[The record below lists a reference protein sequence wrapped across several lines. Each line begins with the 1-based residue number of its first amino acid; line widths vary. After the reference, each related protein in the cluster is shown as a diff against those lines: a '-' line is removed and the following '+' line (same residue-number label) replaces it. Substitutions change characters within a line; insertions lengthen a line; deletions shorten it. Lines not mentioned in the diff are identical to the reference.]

1 MRILEAETLL
11 VSIPFESGGLPPWG
25 WGGKPASTFDV
36 LMVRLET
43 EDGLVGWGEAFS
55 RMSDTALKQVIDT
68 RVLPLV
74 IGRDARQISRIKH
87 DVEFNLHNF
96 GRSGGIM
103 YGISAVDIALWDLAG
118 KRAGRPLVEL
128 LGGANAQQVEVY
140 ASLVRYGSE
149 AGVVAAVERAIAQGY
164 RWIKLHDIAVPVIRA
179 ACNAAKG
186 RAGVMLDVNCPW
198 SVEEALAVDAQ
209 IASLGLH
216 WFEEPVW
223 PPENYGGLA
232 AVRATGRH
240 RIASG
245 ENAGSLFD
253 FVAMH
258 RAGAI
263 DIAQPDVAKTGGV
276 SELVKIARFCEA
288 NGLAFSPHCAIFGPG
303 QIATL
308 HLTAAEVRPPL
319 FERLYLDFEAELFGA
334 AAVVENGQLKVPTG
348 PGLGVEPDPAV
359 VARYRVA

>member
-1 MRILEAETLL
+1 MKIVQAESIL
-11 VSIPFESGGLPPWG
+11 VSVPFESGGLPPWG
-25 WGGKPASTFDV
+25 WGGAPASTFDI
-36 LMVRLET
+36 LLVRLQT

-55 RMSDTALKQVIDT
+55 RMSDVALKQVIDT

-74 IGRDARQISRIKH
+74 VGRDARQIARIKH
-87 DVEFNLHNF
+87 DIEFNLHNF
-96 GRSGGIM
+96 GRVGGIM
-103 YGISAVDIALWDLAG
+103 YGVSAVDIALWDLAG

-128 LGGANAQQVEVY
+128 LGGASAPQVEVY
-140 ASLVRYGSE
+140 ASLVRYGTEE
-149 AGVVAAVERAIAQGY
+149 AVSAAMRRAIGQGY

-179 ACNAAKG
+179 ACKAA
-186 RAGVMLDVNCPW
+186 AGQATVMLDVNCPW
-198 SVEEALAVDAQ
+198 SVEEALRIDAE
-209 IASLGLH
+209 IADLGLH

-276 SELVKIARFCEA
+276 TELIKIARFCKA
-288 NGLAFSPHCAIFGPG
+288 HGLTFSPHCAIFGPG

-319 FERLYLDFEAELFGA
+319 FERLYLDFEAEIFGD
-334 AAVVENGQLKVPTG
+334 AAVVKNGKLDVPAG
-348 PGLGVEPDPAV
+348 PGLGVAPDPAV
-359 VARYRVA
+359 INRYRVA